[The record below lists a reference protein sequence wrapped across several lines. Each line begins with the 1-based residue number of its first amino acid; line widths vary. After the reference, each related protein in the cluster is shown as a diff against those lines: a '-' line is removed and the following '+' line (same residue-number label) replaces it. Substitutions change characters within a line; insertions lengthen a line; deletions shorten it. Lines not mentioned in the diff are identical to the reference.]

1 MLGVF
6 VLAPILVGVIA
17 YIIRD
22 QWAKPLLFIFQ
33 LGYAAFAFSQFLIVK
48 ESGPII
54 WNTGGYT
61 DGIALS
67 LYADSISIFLVL
79 MTAIIYIA
87 FLIYSVNASYFVSKF
102 YFLFM
107 VLEGLMMGL
116 YLSSDLFNIFVFL
129 EVSTVV
135 VAILIMI
142 NKEKQAIYDGMIYF
156 FVNVIGSS
164 FLLFGAGMIYRTF
177 GLLDIRAVS
186 EAMTLLESPRAMILP
201 YGLMMVTVSLKTAV
215 TPLFSW
221 LPKAHGTPSAPP
233 VVSAVL
239 SGLYIKSGVYLFIRF
254 NEMFLPVIDM
264 HQFFFWVGFF
274 TSVIGF
280 IMALG
285 QHDIKLILAYHTVSQ
300 VGLIMVG
307 LNMAS
312 DYAFWGA
319 VYHIF
324 NHAIFKS
331 TLFLTAGM
339 IYEEYGT
346 RDVYEIRGLLKRMP
360 WVAIAMTFAM
370 LGITGAPFFNGSI
383 SKYMI
388 AHGSHDYGT
397 TILLNIINLGTTM
410 SFVKYA
416 TMLFGENTKGTRVKS
431 DIFAVIGAMALG
443 VTSLLTGM
451 FGEALSEFLFGFELH
466 VNVAEYT
473 QKGIVYAL
481 MIVAGIA
488 FYNGIIKH
496 GGLITRIG
504 HIELTFNG
512 IITAMAGYFIAVVL
526 FLSVIL

>member
-1 MLGVF
+1 MLGIF
-6 VLAPILVGVIA
+6 VLAPIFIGVIA
-17 YIIRD
+17 YIIRSS
-22 QWAKPLLFIFQ
+22 WAKPMLFAFQ
-33 LGYAAFAFSQFLIVK
+33 LGYAAYAFNQFLIVK
-48 ESGPII
+48 ESGPIV
-54 WNTGGYT
+54 WNIGGYA

-67 LYADSISIFLVL
+67 LYADALSIFLVL
-79 MTAIIYIA
+79 MTAVIYIP
-87 FLIYSVNASYFVSKF
+87 FLIYAMNADYFVNKF
-102 YFLFM
+102 QFLFM

-156 FVNVIGSS
+156 FVNVIGSA

-186 EAMTLLESPRAMILP
+186 DAMVFLESPKAMVLP
-201 YGLMMVTVSLKTAV
+201 YGMLMVTVSLKTAV

-254 NEMFLPVIDM
+254 NEMFSPVIDM
-264 HQFFFWVGFF
+264 TQFFFWVGFF

-307 LNMAS
+307 LNMNS

-331 TLFLTAGM
+331 TLFLTAGL
-339 IYEEYGT
+339 IYHEYGT

-360 WVAIAMTFAM
+360 WVAWATVFAM

-388 AHGSHDYGT
+388 AHGTHDYGT
-397 TILLNIINLGTTM
+397 TILLNIINIGTTM

-431 DIFAVIGAMALG
+431 DIFAVGSALALG
-443 VTSLLTGM
+443 VTSLMTGI

-473 QKGIVYAL
+473 TKGIVYAL
-481 MIVAGIA
+481 MIVAGIG

-512 IITAMAGYFIAVVL
+512 IITAMGGYFIAVIL
-526 FLSVIL
+526 FLNTIL